1 MRRTKTNKPCRW
13 IGFPEDEQ
21 RGGELANMLGRV
33 EHVCLT
39 TGHRRQLP
47 LTAATMTSLTNTKC
61 VSQMTTD
68 IFVCRNHNPVISSI
82 MTSHRVP
89 LVAQQRL
96 TLLER
101 LTYV

>member
-1 MRRTKTNKPCRW
+1 MRRTKTNKPCRL

-33 EHVCLT
+33 ENVCLT

-47 LTAATMTSLTNTKC
+47 LTAATMTSLTNTKY
-61 VSQMTTD
+61 V
-68 IFVCRNHNPVISSI
+68 
-82 MTSHRVP
+82 
-89 LVAQQRL
+89 L